1 MASSL
6 TGQLGSH
13 MVQPK
18 ASSTEADD
26 VRNETSTDKITYTE
40 SWFFEK
46 MNKIV
51 NFLARLRR
59 THYLSEIKSVVITSQ
74 QVSGNN
80 YYI

>member
-1 MASSL
+1 
-6 TGQLGSH
+6 

-59 THYLSEIKSVVITSQ
+59 THYLSEMKVWSLLPSKYLEIITT
-74 QVSGNN
+74 
-80 YYI
+80 YEIILYIH